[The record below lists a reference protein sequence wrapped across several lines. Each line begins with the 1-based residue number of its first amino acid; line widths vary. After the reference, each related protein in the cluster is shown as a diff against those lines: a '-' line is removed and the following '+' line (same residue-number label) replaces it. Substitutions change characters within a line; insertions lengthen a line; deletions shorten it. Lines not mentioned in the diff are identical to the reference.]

1 MSKENPAK
9 IEYKG
14 FVPDSIVDTII
25 NRFVTRAEMGYSKY
39 SNTLD
44 RNDLTFV
51 EWITHTQE
59 EGMDMILYLEKIKQE
74 VLNGQKNTGNS

>member
-25 NRFVTRAEMGYSKY
+25 NKFVTRAEMGYNKY

-44 RNDLTFV
+44 RNDLTPTQ
-51 EWITHTQE
+51 WIEHALE
-59 EGMDMILYLEKIKQE
+59 EHMDAILYLTKIKKE
-74 VLNGQKNTGNS
+74 LEDRGIK